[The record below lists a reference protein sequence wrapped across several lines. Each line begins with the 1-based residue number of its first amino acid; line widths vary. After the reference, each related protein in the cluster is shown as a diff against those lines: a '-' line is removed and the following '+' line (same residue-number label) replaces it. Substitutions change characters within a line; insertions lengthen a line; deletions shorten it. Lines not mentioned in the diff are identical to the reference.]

1 MASPPSDNLDED
13 ETSVTSSPSSS
24 PESPFSGTVF
34 TKFPELPPEIRYQIW
49 RTALPHPG
57 INFFNVHC
65 IPNDHPGANRS
76 TSPPWLY
83 LDLRRLSIDDDDEAV
98 AEYDASAWQARETL
112 RRVCREARNICTLSQ
127 FEVANITLTR
137 PRRGLFVRAGDGQVK
152 RLTPFTLSDVE
163 TSTEPE
169 PLEYRTVQVRADD
182 VLCLSFE
189 NCSFNLPFEE
199 TAISESGGHPGTF
212 IVEDVNDDTD
222 ELGWTY
228 DPQLMPPL
236 PVAIPTSRLC
246 VGMARGGRR
255 TLQVAGAILLS
266 MLSFSREQPEEQML
280 TRLPLLMLDAYK
292 QELGDRNIEELTPRS
307 EVLWDRFGDPYI
319 ALPWDSTDLPADYR
333 LVKVWPESND
343 IRERY
348 LQSALLQSP
357 KRPAAWSSLSTF
369 TVH

>member
-1 MASPPSDNLDED
+1 MASPPSDNLDRD
-13 ETSVTSSPSSS
+13 EASATSSPSSS
-24 PESPFSGTVF
+24 PESSIPTAIF
-34 TKFPELPPEIRYQIW
+34 TKFPELPPEIRHQIW
-49 RTALPHPG
+49 RAALPLPG

-98 AEYDASAWQARETL
+98 AEYDASTWQAREAL
-112 RRVCREARNICTLSQ
+112 RRVCREARNICALSES
-127 FEVANITLTR
+127 EVATITLTR
-137 PRRGLFVRAGDGQVK
+137 PRRGLFVRAGDGQVR
-152 RLTPFTLSDVE
+152 RLTPFSLSDVE
-163 TSTEPE
+163 TNAEPE

-189 NCSFNLPFEE
+189 NCCFNLPFEE
-199 TAISESGGHPGTF
+199 AAISDSGGHPGTF
-212 IVEDVNDDTD
+212 IVEDPNDDID

-246 VGMARGGRR
+246 AGMARGGRR

-307 EVLWDRFGDPYI
+307 EVLWDRFGDRYI

-343 IRERY
+343 IREHY
-348 LQSALLQSP
+348 LRSALLQSP
-357 KRPAAWSSLSTF
+357 KRPALSAF
-369 TVH
+369 TVQ